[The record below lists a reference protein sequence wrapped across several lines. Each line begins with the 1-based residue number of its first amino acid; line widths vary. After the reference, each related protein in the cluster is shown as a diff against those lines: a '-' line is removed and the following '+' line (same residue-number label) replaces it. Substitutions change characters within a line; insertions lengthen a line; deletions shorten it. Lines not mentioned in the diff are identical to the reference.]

1 MNKAEEYYDSGNEK
15 ADAGDNKGTM
25 EDNKNLI
32 REFFLKSGA

>member
-1 MNKAEEYYDSGNEK
+1 MNKAEEYFDRGNEK
-15 ADAGDNKGTM
+15 ADAVGNKGTM

>member
-32 REFFLKSGA
+32 SEFFLKSGV